1 MSGNLVKGLA
11 VAGLFCLGSIQA
23 VKADTLPPGPSYTA
37 TINYVGT
44 NPTSEIWN
52 NAASVVESVT
62 FTNIGGVV
70 GIQIGTYPA
79 STPGNG
85 QVNFSPPNC
94 TATSCLPTSSPFFAF
109 VTNTGNSLT
118 GLTIGGTNAAPTIT
132 SGATGAYNAPLDQLC
147 TLNNLDNFN
156 ACNTGSSPTINVSYI
171 GGLFK
176 VTDDSLAFTFTL
188 NSVPTNTPEASTLVT
203 LGAGLLGLVGFEL
216 RRRCIA

>member
-1 MSGNLVKGLA
+1 M
-11 VAGLFCLGSIQA
+11 
-23 VKADTLPPGPSYTA
+23 T
-37 TINYVGT
+37 
-44 NPTSEIWN
+44 
-52 NAASVVESVT
+52 ESVT

-85 QVNFSPPNC
+85 HVIFSPPNC
-94 TATSCLPTSSPFFAF
+94 TATTCLPTSSPFFVF
-109 VTNTGNSLT
+109 VTNIGNTLT

-147 TLNNLDNFN
+147 TLNDLDNFN

-188 NSVPTNTPEASTLVT
+188 SPVSSPEPSNLLA
-203 LGAGLLGLVGFEL
+203 LGSGLLGLLGFGL
-216 RRRCIA
+216 RRKGIV